1 MRILIVND
9 DGMQAAQL
17 PNLIRWARQYGE
29 VTTFVPKV
37 EQSGKSHGIEIHKGF
52 SLEQVDLVALV
63 AAMAVH
69 VVANHVLQNQT

>member
-37 EQSGKSHGIEIHKGF
+37 EQSGKSHSFTLHRDFEVK
-52 SLEQVDLVALV
+52 
-63 AAMAVH
+63 
-69 VVANHVLQNQT
+69 